1 MTVFDTTPVWKD
13 ALNGWEGI
21 HDSPAR
27 ENRAHRSGIRVME
40 NAFLERFV
48 TTAHWILPVLWSA
61 NNGDVQ
67 ITGTH
72 LIWENKYVPIIPC
85 RAFCSPEGR

>member
-40 NAFLERFV
+40 NAFLERFR
-48 TTAHWILPVLWSA
+48 
-61 NNGDVQ
+61 

>member
-48 TTAHWILPVLWSA
+48 TTAHWILPVLWSGPLVA
-61 NNGDVQ
+61 YLLYRSVVMEGRAQ

-72 LIWENKYVPIIPC
+72 RHK
-85 RAFCSPEGR
+85 